1 MNTNLLRKNINTAV
15 FENIKDVTL
24 LVCKVIIST
33 EVKINMS
40 QNQYQQQILLQFRA
54 IDYFKKFRKEGIL
67 ETGKKFRIKIVQN
80 VLWPG
85 IAIIQTIERKRII
98 SPYILYWSEV

>member
-40 QNQYQQQILLQFRA
+40 QNQYQQQILL
-54 IDYFKKFRKEGIL
+54 
-67 ETGKKFRIKIVQN
+67 
-80 VLWPG
+80 
-85 IAIIQTIERKRII
+85 
-98 SPYILYWSEV
+98 